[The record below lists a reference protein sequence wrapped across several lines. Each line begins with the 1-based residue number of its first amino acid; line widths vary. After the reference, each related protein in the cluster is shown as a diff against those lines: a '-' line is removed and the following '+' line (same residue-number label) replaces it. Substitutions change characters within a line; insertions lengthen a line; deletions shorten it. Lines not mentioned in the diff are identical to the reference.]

1 MDWPTM
7 AGCLFAAGIC
17 AFIIG
22 GYRVSLRSGMLGRSM
37 LQNAGLSKQD
47 RAVLRDRFWAEVFG
61 SQGGLDRWLI
71 FGGAVCCVGAVVALN
86 ALVGQG

>member
-1 MDWPTM
+1 MNWPTM

-37 LQNAGLSKQD
+37 LQNVGLSKQE
-47 RAVLRDRFWAEVFG
+47 RAVLRDRFG

-71 FGGAVCCVGAVVALN
+71 FGGAVSCVGAVVALN

>member
-37 LQNAGLSKQD
+37 LQNVGLSKQE
-47 RAVLRDRFWAEVFG
+47 RAVLRDRFRPRCLVRRVD
-61 SQGGLDRWLI
+61 LT
-71 FGGAVCCVGAVVALN
+71 VG
-86 ALVGQG
+86 

>member
-1 MDWPTM
+1 M
-7 AGCLFAAGIC
+7 ADNGWVPIC
-17 AFIIG
+17 SRYMRLHR

-37 LQNAGLSKQD
+37 LQNAGLNKQE

-61 SQGGLDRWLI
+61 CRGGLDRWLI